1 MNPLVLLLSSFFVLI
16 ALRVN
21 IGFSLMLSS
30 VIVMLHEDLPLTSVI
45 NQMYANIDSFPLL
58 AVPFFMFLGRI
69 LNSGGITERL
79 LKVADVTVGHVRGG
93 LGHVNVLVSM
103 VFASLSGSAAA
114 DTASVGSILIP
125 AMKKAGFNPAFAVAL
140 TAASSTLGVIIPPSI
155 ILIIYG
161 AFGNVSIG
169 ALFLGGVVPGIL
181 IGLFMMAYTYV
192 LAIRH
197 GYPASGRSSLKEVGV
212 TLLRAAPPLLIPVM
226 VLGGVVGGIFTPTEA
241 AISAVI
247 WALILVFIVYRDVPI
262 RNLPEMLAKSAV
274 DFSVPLFTVAAA
286 GIFGW
291 LISYLGA
298 ADLVVEFILSVSRDP
313 IAIMLMLI
321 VFLLLIGTVLNP
333 ISAVLIFLP
342 IIQALGD
349 IASMNPV
356 HLGVL
361 TTITLSVGLVTPPYG
376 ICLLIASQIGEV
388 RVIDAIVAILPIIL
402 LVVSVVIIS
411 LFLPDLVI
419 GLPKEFMPRIFG
431 LPAG

>member
-1 MNPLVLLLSSFFVLI
+1 MNPLVLLLVSFFALI

-21 IGFSLMLSS
+21 IGFSLMLAS
-30 VIVMLHEDLPLTSVI
+30 VIVLIHEDLPLTSVI

-125 AMKKAGFNPAFAVAL
+125 AMKKAGYDPAFAVAL

-161 AFGNVSIG
+161 AFGDVSIG
-169 ALFLGGVVPGIL
+169 ALFLGGIVPGVL
-181 IGLFMMAYTYV
+181 IGLFMMGYTYV
-192 LAIRH
+192 LAIKH
-197 GYPASGRSSLKEVGV
+197 GYPANPRATLKEVGL
-212 TLLRAAPPLLIPVM
+212 TLLRAAPPLLIPFIVM
-226 VLGGVVGGIFTPTEA
+226 GGVVAGLFTPTEA
-241 AISAVI
+241 AISAVT
-247 WALILVFIVYRDVPI
+247 WALFLVFVVYRDVPI
-262 RNLPEMLAKSAV
+262 RQLPEMLARSAV

-298 ADLVVEFILSVSRDP
+298 ADIVVGFILSVSQAP

-349 IASMNPV
+349 TAGMNPV

-361 TTITLSVGLVTPPYG
+361 TTITLSVGLVTPPDG

-388 RVIDAIVAILPIIL
+388 KITRSIIAILPIIA
-402 LVVSVVIIS
+402 LVVSVVILS
-411 LFLPDLVI
+411 LWLPDLVI
-419 GLPKEFMPRIFG
+419 GLPKIFMPRVFG